1 MGVCVERNHYYM
13 ITEYLEM
20 GSLFDHLH
28 KKNTPFNNKQIID
41 MCEDIALGMVYLHDR
56 KVLHCD
62 LKSSN
67 ILLDGSFNIKL
78 CDFGLSQT
86 KN

>member
-1 MGVCVERNHYYM
+1 
-13 ITEYLEM
+13 
-20 GSLFDHLH
+20 
-28 KKNTPFNNKQIID
+28 

-67 ILLDGSFNIKL
+67 ILLDFSEDQKIDNKTI
-78 CDFGLSQT
+78 
-86 KN
+86 

>member
-1 MGVCVERNHYYM
+1 MGVCVDNNHYYM
-13 ITEYLEM
+13 ITEYLKQ

-28 KKNTPFNNKQIID
+28 KIHTNFKEEQLIN
-41 MCEDIALGMVYLHDR
+41 MCEQIALGMVYLHDR

-67 ILLDGSFNIKL
+67 ILLDDSFNIKL
-78 CDFGLSQT
+78 CDFGLS
-86 KN
+86 